1 MASSWF
7 GSQRPTE
14 VLVNPNRTSSEI
26 LAPLLPGHSGI
37 PCPQRSTSASSSRR
51 GSARVCEPGPIVT
64 AEETDTLRCAFLRHL
79 YNNRYEEPS
88 AVGATVRAVHK
99 NYHLSFW
106 VLSRGRTDAW
116 PALFAK
122 WGIDGAPLLEAWEEW
137 QGDSG

>member
-1 MASSWF
+1 
-7 GSQRPTE
+7 
-14 VLVNPNRTSSEI
+14 
-26 LAPLLPGHSGI
+26 
-37 PCPQRSTSASSSRR
+37 
-51 GSARVCEPGPIVT
+51 VT
-64 AEETDTLRCAFLRHL
+64 TTEETNTLRSAFLKHL

-106 VLSRGRTDAW
+106 VLSRRRTDAW